1 MPSFLALALG
11 ALPAVFAAT
20 FDVSVGAGGQL
31 AYDPPFVNAAPG
43 DVVNFVFHPKNHTVT
58 QSSFDTPCV
67 ALDGGKRSGFMP
79 VAAETDGLPTFQ
91 FQVVDTTPAWFYCG
105 QTGHCGQG
113 MVFAVNPPAEP
124 SPRSFT
130 AFRDLAIAT
139 NGTASSSAAAS
150 STASSSAATD
160 GYVTPP
166 APHFETVTVT
176 VTLPSSTYTTVY
188 NSYDGTP
195 PPTPAPQPQDH
206 KITVG
211 ADGQLVYSPA
221 NIQAAIGDT
230 VTFEFRPKNHTVTQ
244 SNFNNPCQPLFDTTG
259 KVGFSSGFMP
269 VSPDATQFPTF
280 QIKINDVR
288 PPSPTHFHCAMNLS
302 MIQSNLD
309 CSNLG
314 VLWTDWALW
323 LRDGVRHQRRRVR
336 SQQLRGFPG
345 PCEEDQWHVV
355 VQLVSAG
362 AHFFSESEQPKFCS
376 RRSC

>member
-1 MPSFLALALG
+1 MPSFLVFALG
-11 ALPAVFAAT
+11 ALPAVLAAT

-31 AYDPPFVNAAPG
+31 AYDPPFVNAVPG

-79 VAAETDGLPTFQ
+79 VAAETDGLPNFQ

-130 AFRDLAIAT
+130 AFRNLAIAT
-139 NGTASSSAAAS
+139 NGTASSSASAAS
-150 STASSSAATD
+150 STVSSAAATD

-206 KITVG
+206 KVTVG
-211 ADGQLVYSPA
+211 ADGQLAYSPA

-280 QIKINDVR
+280 QIKINDTAPIWGYCGQTGHCGSGMVFSINAVESGPNNFVAFQGLAKR
-288 PPSPTHFHCAMNLS
+288 INGTSSSSSSAPAPTSSANQNNSNSAAGARAGFGYASSLVLAM
-302 MIQSNLD
+302 
-309 CSNLG
+309 
-314 VLWTDWALW
+314 VA
-323 LRDGVRHQRRRVR
+323 
-336 SQQLRGFPG
+336 
-345 PCEEDQWHVV
+345 
-355 VQLVSAG
+355 LVSLW
-362 AHFFSESEQPKFCS
+362 
-376 RRSC
+376 